1 MNGDRLSVII
11 VSRHRAEALKLCLL
25 SLSMQ
30 DLPAFQVVV
39 VADPAAIATL
49 GKWSDHVTAA
59 PFDEA
64 NISAARNLGLS
75 LATGDVVAFIDDDAV
90 AEPTWARRLLG
101 AFARHD
107 VVAATGFVRGRN
119 GVSLQWGAAE
129 VDARGQDHPLKV
141 SGDGPSHPTP
151 SPGRAVKTVGTN
163 CAFRAVILRGIGGFD
178 PALRFYLDDAD
189 VNLRLAAAGVT
200 AVVPGAQ
207 VQHGFAPSVRR
218 RADRAPTSL
227 YDIAASTAV
236 FLRRH
241 APATLDEGLA
251 LARRQQERRLLAM
264 MVDGRLEPGQLRP
277 LRQSL
282 DDGWQD
288 GLSRPLPVLAAIAGP
303 SGAGAR
309 DFCSAGP
316 RPGEVFA
323 GRPWQC
329 RKLEEKAREAR
340 RQGRIATVICLSP
353 SFRPHWQRFRPDGI
367 WTIKG
372 GIWGK
377 ADRTRPMPVISSFS
391 TRIAAI
397 LHAVSRYRPI

>member
-49 GKWSDHVTAA
+49 GEWSDHVTAA

-101 AFARHD
+101 AFSRPD

-141 SGDGPSHPTP
+141 SGDDPSLPTP

-163 CAFRAVILRGIGGFD
+163 CAFRALALRRIGGFD
-178 PALRFYLDDAD
+178 PALHFYLDDAD
-189 VNLRLAAAGVT
+189 VNLRLASAGVT

-227 YDIAASTAV
+227 RDIAASTAV

-241 APATLDEGLA
+241 APGALDEGLA
-251 LARRQQERRLLAM
+251 LARQQQERRLLTM

-277 LRQSL
+277 LRQSF

-288 GLSRPLPVLAAIAGP
+288 GLSRPLPVLAPLVGP

-309 DFCSAGP
+309 GFCSAGP
-316 RPGEVFA
+316 SPGEVFA
-323 GRPWQC
+323 GRPWQ
-329 RKLEEKAREAR
+329 RLGLEAKARMAR

-353 SFRPHWQRFRPDGI
+353 SFRPHWQKFRPDGI

-377 ADRTRPMPVISSFS
+377 GDRAHPLPFIGSFS

-397 LHAVSRYRPI
+397 LREVSRYRPV